1 MSFFK
6 YVLENGRRLQTNIF
20 PLSGQ
25 KRVCKMSLESIKAIF
40 FYRDYTL
47 AHKWT
52 CFFVIPK

>member
-6 YVLENGRRLQTNIF
+6 YVLENGRHLQTNIC

-25 KRVCKMSLESIKAIF
+25 ERVCKMSLELIKAIVCHCG
-40 FYRDYTL
+40 YTL
-47 AHKWT
+47 AHEWT